1 MLETLVAEGGPG
13 DWEKKAQALGTGR
26 TAKAL
31 EVKWS
36 RRSQAAKPV
45 PAASLAAVRPRCS
58 SAGIPKPRLDTG
70 LENEKPPPSG
80 RPQAPF
86 RAASELPPSV
96 AAAAGRP
103 KPQLALT
110 DPTGAAKP
118 KEWFAEELEMLETLV
133 AEDGSGD
140 WEEKARALGTGR
152 TAKSVENKWYRHSL
166 SGSPGMRAKP
176 SPKPEMPPGTG
187 QWGIGQARGAN
198 WSKDEVAKLTELVRR
213 DGPGRWGEKAA
224 EMGTGRTGAALSNHF
239 CRIHSEYFRK
249 ERLDS
254 DGLASRDRSG
264 LGTYRRTTWS
274 PKEDDLLRKAVK
286 TFRPTAQGRQD
297 ILFSAAMVPGRSAKQ
312 CRERWRNHVDPSIS
326 REPWSEEE
334 NALLLRLYE
343 EHYGR
348 WCEISVAFA
357 GRPDE
362 A

>member
-1 MLETLVAEGGPG
+1 
-13 DWEKKAQALGTGR
+13 
-26 TAKAL
+26 
-31 EVKWS
+31 
-36 RRSQAAKPV
+36 
-45 PAASLAAVRPRCS
+45 
-58 SAGIPKPRLDTG
+58 
-70 LENEKPPPSG
+70 
-80 RPQAPF
+80 
-86 RAASELPPSV
+86 
-96 AAAAGRP
+96 
-103 KPQLALT
+103 
-110 DPTGAAKP
+110 
-118 KEWFAEELEMLETLV
+118 MLETLV

-187 QWGIGQARGAN
+187 QWGIG
-198 WSKDEVAKLTELVRR
+198 
-213 DGPGRWGEKAA
+213 
-224 EMGTGRTGAALSNHF
+224 H
-239 CRIHSEYFRK
+239 
-249 ERLDS
+249 
-254 DGLASRDRSG
+254 RSG
-264 LGTYRRTTWS
+264 LGTYRRTPWS
-274 PKEDDLLRKAVK
+274 LNEDDLLRKAVK
-286 TFRPTAQGRQD
+286 TFRSSARGRQD
-297 ILFSAAMVPGRSAKQ
+297 ILFSAAMVPGRSGKQ